1 LDNPL
6 LAIALVTAFAAG
18 VLVRD
23 IAEDWRDVRDAK
35 LLCMGIEALNPRVQE
50 AIPVPEAQM
59 PTYPLTSPTRRL

>member
-1 LDNPL
+1 LK
-6 LAIALVTAFAAG
+6 AG